1 VTVTPAIRTMTEV
14 EALRTAI
21 VLAMERLCFASA
33 DGFANDLPSS
43 DTFEASVAF
52 RGPVAGSVAI
62 AMPRHALHSFIAALL
77 LPEVADDRLARTD
90 FVSEIANIVC
100 GNVVPRI
107 FGRNSTYTLS
117 PPELVRPAGP
127 PLATAVVHFE
137 VGWVAA
143 MLYRAT

>member
-1 VTVTPAIRTMTEV
+1 MTVPPAIRTMTEV

-33 DGFANDLPSS
+33 DSFSDELPACETL
-43 DTFEASVAF
+43 DASVAF
-52 RGPVAGSVAI
+52 RGPVSGSVAI
-62 AMPRHALHSFIAALL
+62 AIPRNALRSFVAALL
-77 LPEVADDRLARTD
+77 LPEIAEDRLARAD

-107 FGRNSTYTLS
+107 FGRNSIYTLS
-117 PPELVRPAGP
+117 PPELARPTGS

-143 MLYRAT
+143 MLYRAA